1 MEQFVVSARKYR
13 PQAFEAVVGQS
24 HITDTLLK
32 SVENDHLAQALLFCG
47 PRGVGKTTCAR
58 ILAKVINEGANL
70 SDDELALNIFEL
82 DAASNNSVDD
92 IRRLIDQVRFAPQT
106 GKFKVYIIDEVHM
119 LSQQAFNAFLKTLE
133 EPPAHA
139 IFILA
144 TTEKHKIIPTIL
156 SRCQI
161 FDFKRITVEDI
172 ANHLAYVAQ
181 QEGINAEPEAL
192 HMIAEKADGAL
203 RDALSLFD
211 RMISFSGNTLTY
223 TQVVEV
229 LDILDYNYYFKGVEL
244 AQNVNYPDLLLLY
257 NEVLDKGF
265 NGHEFVVGM
274 AKHFRDLL
282 VAREAKTVELL
293 EVGPAIK
300 ERYLQQSAASSTRFL
315 LHGLKVFNELDGQYK
330 NSSQPRILVELGLLK
345 LVEFISQEKK
355 KQQPQV
361 NSATADST
369 DGYLPDSLPKR
380 DQSAPEAPAPVAPAA
395 AAPPAPKQAAQE
407 PPAPA
412 APAPAPTAPTDS
424 ATREEPATPTPTA
437 PAEPATPATPAT
449 ATDPLEAPESLP
461 DEPATAPPV
470 VDPAAAFD
478 TDPTPTPTPAPPAA
492 PAPASTPR
500 RTTGRRVVQRDAR
513 PKTGGLSVMDTLNN
527 IEKQEGAVPEKTE
540 VQDGAVPDIPV
551 VAGGPA
557 EVYSK
562 KELETAIT
570 EYAKRRDVKTAVRSL
585 LMGQM
590 PKILDK
596 NTLEMEVDNNIEM
609 GYFNEEQQ
617 KLVPYLRTKLNNA
630 NIRFEVKMV
639 EREQTRKLY
648 LPEEKFKYIAE
659 KNPNLVYL
667 RQKIQTDLE

>member
-58 ILAKVINEGANL
+58 ILAKVINAGADL
-70 SDDELALNIFEL
+70 SEDELALNIFEL

-133 EPPAHA
+133 EPPTHA

-172 ANHLAYVAQ
+172 ANHLAYVAD

-244 AQNVNYPDLLLLY
+244 AQSVNYPDLLLLY

-274 AKHFRDLL
+274 SKHFRDLL
-282 VAREAKTVELL
+282 VAREVKTVELL

-300 ERYLQQSAASSTRFL
+300 ERYLQQSADSSTRFL

-369 DGYLPDSLPKR
+369 DGFLPDSLPKR
-380 DQSAPEAPAPVAPAA
+380 DQSAP
-395 AAPPAPKQAAQE
+395 APPAQE
-407 PPAPA
+407 PPAP
-412 APAPAPTAPTDS
+412 
-424 ATREEPATPTPTA
+424 TA
-437 PAEPATPATPAT
+437 PAESAAGAPAT
-449 ATDPLEAPESLP
+449 AVDSLEVPESLP
-461 DEPATAPPV
+461 EEPVTAPPV
-470 VDPAAAFD
+470 VDPAAAFEA
-478 TDPTPTPTPAPPAA
+478 DPTPTPTPEPVQATA
-492 PAPASTPR
+492 PR

-513 PKTGGLSVMDTLNN
+513 PSTSGLSVMDTLNN
-527 IEKQEGAVPEKTE
+527 LEKQEGAVPEKTE
-540 VQDGAVPDIPV
+540 IQDGATPDIPV
-551 VAGGPA
+551 VADGTA

-617 KLVPYLRTKLNNA
+617 KLVPYLRTKLKNA

-648 LPEEKFKYIAE
+648 LPEEKFKYMAE

>member
-58 ILAKVINEGANL
+58 ILAKVINAGANL

-172 ANHLAYVAQ
+172 ANHLAYVAG

-244 AQNVNYPDLLLLY
+244 AQSVNYPDLLLLY

-300 ERYLQQSAASSTRFL
+300 ERYLQQSAASTTRFL

-369 DGYLPDSLPKR
+369 DGFLPDSLPKR
-380 DQSAPEAPAPVAPAA
+380 DQSAPAAPAPVAPAA
-395 AAPPAPKQAAQE
+395 PAPPAPTPAAQE
-407 PPAPA
+407 TPAPA
-412 APAPAPTAPTDS
+412 APAPTPAAPVEAAPTAPTDPAS
-424 ATREEPATPTPTA
+424 TKPATL
-437 PAEPATPATPAT
+437 ATPAT
-449 ATDPLEAPESLP
+449 AIDPLEAPESLP
-461 DEPATAPPV
+461 DEPVSAPPV

-478 TDPTPTPTPAPPAA
+478 TDPTPTPAPTPAPPAA

-500 RTTGRRVVQRDAR
+500 RTAGRRVVQREAR
-513 PKTGGLSVMDTLNN
+513 PTTGGLSVMDTLNN
-527 IEKQEGAVPEKTE
+527 IEKQEGAVPEQAE
-540 VQDGAVPDIPV
+540 VKDGAVPDIPV

-590 PKILDK
+590 PKIIDK

-617 KLVPYLRTKLNNA
+617 KLVPYLRTKLKNA

-648 LPEEKFKYIAE
+648 LPEEKFKYMAE

>member
-58 ILAKVINEGANL
+58 ILAKVINAGADL
-70 SDDELALNIFEL
+70 SEDELALNIFEL

-133 EPPAHA
+133 EPPTHA

-172 ANHLAYVAQ
+172 ANHLAYVAD

-244 AQNVNYPDLLLLY
+244 AQSVNYPDLLLLY

-274 AKHFRDLL
+274 SKHFRDLL
-282 VAREAKTVELL
+282 VAREVKTVELL

-300 ERYLQQSAASSTRFL
+300 ERYLQQSADSSTRFL

-369 DGYLPDSLPKR
+369 DGFLPDSLPKR
-380 DQSAPEAPAPVAPAA
+380 DQSAP
-395 AAPPAPKQAAQE
+395 APPAQE
-407 PPAPA
+407 PPAP
-412 APAPAPTAPTDS
+412 
-424 ATREEPATPTPTA
+424 TA
-437 PAEPATPATPAT
+437 PAESAAGAPAT
-449 ATDPLEAPESLP
+449 AVDSLEVPESLP
-461 DEPATAPPV
+461 EEPVTAPPV
-470 VDPAAAFD
+470 VDPAAAFEA
-478 TDPTPTPTPAPPAA
+478 DPTPTPTPEPVQATA
-492 PAPASTPR
+492 PR

-513 PKTGGLSVMDTLNN
+513 PSTSGLSVMDTLNN
-527 IEKQEGAVPEKTE
+527 LEKQEGAVPEKTE
-540 VQDGAVPDIPV
+540 VQDGATPDIPV
-551 VAGGPA
+551 VADGTA

-617 KLVPYLRTKLNNA
+617 KLVPYLRTKLKNA

-648 LPEEKFKYIAE
+648 LPEEKFKYMAE

>member
-13 PQAFEAVVGQS
+13 PQAFEAVVGQQ

-32 SVENDHLAQALLFCG
+32 SVESDHLAQAMLFCG

-58 ILAKVINEGANL
+58 ILAKVINSGANL
-70 SDDELALNIFEL
+70 TEDELALNVFEL

-92 IRRLIDQVRFAPQT
+92 IRRLIEQVRFAPQT

-172 ANHLAYVAQ
+172 ANHLAFVAGK
-181 QEGINAEPEAL
+181 EGINAEPEAL

-211 RMISFSGNTLTY
+211 RMISFSGNNLTY
-223 TQVVEV
+223 DQVVEV
-229 LDILDYNYYFKGVEL
+229 LDILDYNYFFRTIDLAKG
-244 AQNVNYPDLLLLY
+244 VNYPDLLLLY

-282 VAREAKTVELL
+282 VAREPRTVELL

-300 ERYLQQSAASSTRFL
+300 ERYLSQSSANSTRFL

-330 NSSQPRILVELGLLK
+330 MSSQPRILVELGLLK

-355 KQQPQV
+355 KSQPSV
-361 NSATADST
+361 TAKEEGT
-369 DGYLPDSLPKR
+369 NAFLPDQLPKR
-380 DQSAPEAPAPVAPAA
+380 STTTPSGDAPTQSMPARPS
-395 AAPPAPKQAAQE
+395 APPAPAVQT
-407 PPAPA
+407 PPA
-412 APAPAPTAPTDS
+412 S
-424 ATREEPATPTPTA
+424 
-437 PAEPATPATPAT
+437 PATPAAPMADQEGPGSVPVAGLGDAFGDPSPNISMSAPPTPTQQSMPAT
-449 ATDPLEAPESLP
+449 STPK
-461 DEPATAPPV
+461 
-470 VDPAAAFD
+470 PAAAV
-478 TDPTPTPTPAPPAA
+478 PHTPALPKDGDG
-492 PAPASTPR
+492 SERRRRRR
-500 RTTGRRVVQRDAR
+500 RTEREGGMSLLAAVEESATSSDDTATSGVDEQKDQQASQAGPQSVFNDSELKLAIENYVKQRH
-513 PKTGGLSVMDTLNN
+513 
-527 IEKQEGAVPEKTE
+527 
-540 VQDGAVPDIPV
+540 
-551 VAGGPA
+551 
-557 EVYSK
+557 
-562 KELETAIT
+562 
-570 EYAKRRDVKTAVRSL
+570 VKTAVRSL
-585 LMGQM
+585 LMAQM

-596 NTLEMEVDNNIEM
+596 NTLEIELDNNIQLGFFTEEM
-609 GYFNEEQQ
+609 TE
-617 KLVPYLRTKLNNA
+617 LVPYLRKTLNNFA
-630 NIRFEVKMV
+630 LRFETKMV
-639 EREQTRKLY
+639 ERENVKKLY
-648 LPEEKFKYIAE
+648 LPEEKFKHMAT
-659 KNPNLVYL
+659 KNPALNYL
-667 RQKIQTDLE
+667 REKLNTDLE

>member
-58 ILAKVINEGANL
+58 ILAKVINAGADL
-70 SDDELALNIFEL
+70 SEDELALNIFEL

-172 ANHLAYVAQ
+172 ANHLAYVAD

-223 TQVVEV
+223 TQIVEV

-244 AQNVNYPDLLLLY
+244 AQSVNYPDLLLLY

-274 AKHFRDLL
+274 SKHFRDLL
-282 VAREAKTVELL
+282 VAREVKTVELL

-300 ERYLQQSAASSTRFL
+300 ERYLQQSADSSTRFL

-369 DGYLPDSLPKR
+369 DGFLPDSLPKR
-380 DQSAPEAPAPVAPAA
+380 DQSAP
-395 AAPPAPKQAAQE
+395 APPAQE
-407 PPAPA
+407 PPAP
-412 APAPAPTAPTDS
+412 
-424 ATREEPATPTPTA
+424 TA
-437 PAEPATPATPAT
+437 PAESAAGASAT
-449 ATDPLEAPESLP
+449 AVDPLEVPESLP
-461 DEPATAPPV
+461 EEPVTAPPV
-470 VDPAAAFD
+470 VDPAAAFEA
-478 TDPTPTPTPAPPAA
+478 DPTPTPTPEPVQATA
-492 PAPASTPR
+492 PR

-513 PKTGGLSVMDTLNN
+513 PSTGGLSVMDTLNN

-540 VQDGAVPDIPV
+540 VQDGATPDIPV
-551 VAGGPA
+551 VADGTA

-617 KLVPYLRTKLNNA
+617 KLVPYLRTKLKNA

-648 LPEEKFKYIAE
+648 LPEEKFKYMAE

>member
-58 ILAKVINEGANL
+58 ILAKVINSDANL
-70 SDDELALNIFEL
+70 TEDELALNIFEL

-161 FDFKRITVEDI
+161 FDFKRITVDDI

-181 QEGINAEPEAL
+181 QEGVKAEPEAL

-211 RMISFSGNTLTY
+211 RMISFSGDSLTY
-223 TQVVEV
+223 SQVVEV

-244 AQNVNYPDLLLLY
+244 AQGVNYPDLLLLY

-300 ERYLQQSAASSTRFL
+300 ERYLQQSASSSTRFL

-330 NSSQPRILVELGLLK
+330 TSSQPRILVELGLLK

-361 NSATADST
+361 NSATSNST
-369 DGYLPDSLPKR
+369 DGYLPSELPKR
-380 DQSAPEAPAPVAPAA
+380 STPVPAEPSRAALTAAETTTTKPVVN
-395 AAPPAPKQAAQE
+395 
-407 PPAPA
+407 
-412 APAPAPTAPTDS
+412 APAPAV
-424 ATREEPATPTPTA
+424 
-437 PAEPATPATPAT
+437 
-449 ATDPLEAPESLP
+449 DPLDLPDPIPDIPVNTPPVAAPESAF
-461 DEPATAPPV
+461 DMEA
-470 VDPAAAFD
+470 PAASEAIQEAPQPERPPGE
-478 TDPTPTPTPAPPAA
+478 TDAT
-492 PAPASTPR
+492 R
-500 RTTGRRVVQRDAR
+500 RTGGRRVVRRAPQR
-513 PKTGGLSVMDTLNN
+513 TGLSLMEELNA
-527 IEKQEGAVPEKTE
+527 IEKASNEDAGTVNENNEPG
-540 VQDGAVPDIPV
+540 VPV
-551 VAGGPA
+551 VEGGPSN
-557 EVYSK
+557 VYSQ
-562 KELETAIT
+562 KELEDAIT
-570 EYAKRRDVKTAVRSL
+570 AYAKQRNVKTAVRSML
-585 LMGQM
+585 LGQM

-596 NTLEMEVDNNIEM
+596 NTLEMEVDNNVEL
-609 GYFNEEQQ
+609 GFFNEEQQ
-617 KLVPYLRTKLNNA
+617 KLVPYLRETLKNTQ
-630 NIRFEVKMV
+630 IRFEVKMV

-648 LPEEKFKYIAE
+648 LPEEKFKYMAE

>member
-58 ILAKVINEGANL
+58 ILAKVINAGANL

-172 ANHLAYVAQ
+172 ANHLAYVAG

-244 AQNVNYPDLLLLY
+244 AQSVNYPDLLLLY

-369 DGYLPDSLPKR
+369 DGFLPDSLPKR
-380 DQSAPEAPAPVAPAA
+380 DHSAPAA
-395 AAPPAPKQAAQE
+395 PALVDPAATAPPASTPAAQE

-412 APAPAPTAPTDS
+412 APAPTPAAPVEAAPTAPTDPAS
-424 ATREEPATPTPTA
+424 TKPATL
-437 PAEPATPATPAT
+437 ATPAT
-449 ATDPLEAPESLP
+449 AIDPLEAPESLP
-461 DEPATAPPV
+461 DEPVSAPPV

-478 TDPTPTPTPAPPAA
+478 TDPTPTPAPTPAPPAA

-500 RTTGRRVVQRDAR
+500 RTAGRRVVQREAR
-513 PKTGGLSVMDTLNN
+513 PTTGGLSVMDTLNN
-527 IEKQEGAVPEKTE
+527 IEKQEGAVPEQAE
-540 VQDGAVPDIPV
+540 VKDGAVPDIPV

-590 PKILDK
+590 PKIIDK

-617 KLVPYLRTKLNNA
+617 KLVPYLRTKLKNA

-648 LPEEKFKYIAE
+648 LPEEKFKYMAE

>member
-58 ILAKVINEGANL
+58 ILAKVINAGANL
-70 SDDELALNIFEL
+70 NDDELALNIFEL

-172 ANHLAYVAQ
+172 ANHLAFVAG

-244 AQNVNYPDLLLLY
+244 AQSVNYPDLLLLY

-265 NGHEFVVGM
+265 NGHEFVIGM

-300 ERYLQQSAASSTRFL
+300 ERYLQQSAAASTRFL

-345 LVEFISQEKK
+345 LVEFVSQEKK

-361 NSATADST
+361 NSATADAT
-369 DGYLPDSLPKR
+369 DGFLPDSLPKR
-380 DQSAPEAPAPVAPAA
+380 PQNKTAPVAPAPKPA
-395 AAPPAPKQAAQE
+395 AAV
-407 PPAPA
+407 
-412 APAPAPTAPTDS
+412 
-424 ATREEPATPTPTA
+424 
-437 PAEPATPATPAT
+437 
-449 ATDPLEAPESLP
+449 DPLEAPESLP
-461 DEPATAPPV
+461 EEPVTAPPV
-470 VDPAAAFD
+470 VDPTAAFD
-478 TDPTPTPTPAPPAA
+478 IDPTPTPAPTPTAA
-492 PAPASTPR
+492 PAPATSPR
-500 RTTGRRVVQRDAR
+500 RTTGRRVIKRDAR
-513 PKTGGLSVMDTLNN
+513 PPSGGLSVMDTLKN
-527 IEKQEGAVPEKTE
+527 IEKQEVIVPEQTE
-540 VQDGAVPDIPV
+540 VQDGAAPDIPV
-551 VAGGPA
+551 VEGGPA

-562 KELETAIT
+562 KALETAIT

-585 LMGQM
+585 LLGQM

-617 KLVPYLRTKLNNA
+617 KLVPYLRTKLKNA
-630 NIRFEVKMV
+630 QIRFEVKMV

-648 LPEEKFKYIAE
+648 LPEEKFKYMAE

>member
-58 ILAKVINEGANL
+58 ILAKVINSDANL
-70 SDDELALNIFEL
+70 TEDELALNIFEL

-161 FDFKRITVEDI
+161 FDFKRITVDDI

-181 QEGINAEPEAL
+181 QEGVKAEPEAL

-211 RMISFSGNTLTY
+211 RMISFSGDSLTY
-223 TQVVEV
+223 SQVVEV

-244 AQNVNYPDLLLLY
+244 AQGVNYPDLLLLY

-300 ERYLQQSAASSTRFL
+300 ERYLQQSASSSTRFL

-330 NSSQPRILVELGLLK
+330 TSSQPRILVELGLLK

-361 NSATADST
+361 NSATSNST
-369 DGYLPDSLPKR
+369 DGYLPSELPKR
-380 DQSAPEAPAPVAPAA
+380 SAPVPAEPSRAALTAAETTTTKPVVD
-395 AAPPAPKQAAQE
+395 
-407 PPAPA
+407 
-412 APAPAPTAPTDS
+412 APAPAV
-424 ATREEPATPTPTA
+424 
-437 PAEPATPATPAT
+437 
-449 ATDPLEAPESLP
+449 DPLDLPDPIPDIPVNTPPVAAPESAF
-461 DEPATAPPV
+461 DMEA
-470 VDPAAAFD
+470 PAASEAIQEAPQPERPPGE
-478 TDPTPTPTPAPPAA
+478 TDAT
-492 PAPASTPR
+492 R
-500 RTTGRRVVQRDAR
+500 RTGGRRVVRRAPQR
-513 PKTGGLSVMDTLNN
+513 TGLSLMEELNA
-527 IEKQEGAVPEKTE
+527 IEKASNEDAGTVNENNEPG
-540 VQDGAVPDIPV
+540 VPV
-551 VAGGPA
+551 VEGGPSN
-557 EVYSK
+557 VYSQ
-562 KELETAIT
+562 KELEDAIT
-570 EYAKRRDVKTAVRSL
+570 AYAKQRNVKTAVRSML
-585 LMGQM
+585 LGQM

-596 NTLEMEVDNNIEM
+596 NTLEMEVDNNVEL
-609 GYFNEEQQ
+609 GFFNEEQQ
-617 KLVPYLRTKLNNA
+617 KLVPYLRETLKNTQ
-630 NIRFEVKMV
+630 IRFEVKMV
-639 EREQTRKLY
+639 EREKTRKLY
-648 LPEEKFKYIAE
+648 LPEEKFKYMAE